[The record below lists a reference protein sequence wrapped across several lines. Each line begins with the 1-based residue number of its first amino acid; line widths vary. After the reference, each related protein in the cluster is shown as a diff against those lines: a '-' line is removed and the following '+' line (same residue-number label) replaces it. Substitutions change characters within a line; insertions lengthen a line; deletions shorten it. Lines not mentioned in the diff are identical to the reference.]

1 MAAFAAQ
8 LGLLVLESAI
18 ADRFQRHVEHRLVV
32 AAIVFEHFEILVDDF
47 IVVGERIGRNQIP
60 PPDLGR
66 VDVQLMGGEIQQ
78 SLHHEHA
85 VLAAGAPIWRDG
97 RQIGEHLR
105 KGAVVVRHDIGAE
118 QGALAVDR
126 HRQPIRIIGAAVV
139 QKHVLD
145 TKDAAIICQGDLGVM
160 NLPALMGGGEEM
172 LKPVL
177 DPLDRPVQF
186 HRHPWQQ
193 HFLGIEHHDLRAET
207 AADEGCDHADLP
219 FVEAEH
225 AGETVAHEHRR
236 LCGIPDRHLVGA
248 RIPLRDDAAGFDRR
262 RDAVLVEK
270 AAPDDM
276 VGGGHGSRIVT
287 LGLPQMR
294 GDVGT
299 DVVVDQR

>member
-1 MAAFAAQ
+1 
-8 LGLLVLESAI
+8 
-18 ADRFQRHVEHRLVV
+18 
-32 AAIVFEHFEILVDDF
+32 
-47 IVVGERIGRNQIP
+47 
-60 PPDLGR
+60 
-66 VDVQLMGGEIQQ
+66 
-78 SLHHEHA
+78 
-85 VLAAGAPIWRDG
+85 
-97 RQIGEHLR
+97 
-105 KGAVVVRHDIGAE
+105 
-118 QGALAVDR
+118 
-126 HRQPIRIIGAAVV
+126 
-139 QKHVLD
+139 
-145 TKDAAIICQGDLGVM
+145 M

-193 HFLGIEHHDLRAET
+193 HFLGIKHHDLRAET

-276 VGGGHGSRIVT
+276 VGGGHGGRIVT
-287 LGLPQMR
+287 LGLPHMR
-294 GDVGT
+294 ETLEPTSSWTSADPPASPFSRSTTAGSCSSSTSISSSASSAIYRLSAITITSGSPTWRTLSLASGT
-299 DVVVDQR
+299 WVRSWKTMPAIGGGGTNMGPGCQ